1 MSDEVF
7 VRMNRSER
15 GQHALLAITF
25 VVLALTGLPSLAGES
40 GLIRLVFGRG
50 GADAVRGLLHRGA
63 ALAFV
68 AALAW
73 HLLYTLLTERGRRN
87 FRDKLPRRRDAEDAR
102 AFLRPGPRPEFD
114 RYSFIQKFEY
124 WSLLAGSTVMTVTGF
139 FMWASGL
146 SLRLFPLWLHQVL
159 VVVHGY
165 EAVLAVVS
173 VTVWHMYTA
182 HLAPGV
188 FPMSRVWLDGRM
200 TESDLRRL
208 HPLEHRRILEERE
221 RRARKKS
228 MMEGE

>member
-15 GQHALLAITF
+15 GQHGL
-25 VVLALTGLPSLAGES
+25 LALTFVILALSGLPSLAGEA

-50 GADAVRGLLHRGA
+50 GADAVRGLVHRGA
-63 ALAFV
+63 ALAFI
-68 AALAW
+68 AAFAW
-73 HLLYTLLTERGRRN
+73 HFLYTLLTERGRRN
-87 FRDKLPRRRDAEDAR
+87 FRDKLPRGRDAKDAR
-102 AFLRPGPRPEFD
+102 AFLRPGPRPDFD

-124 WSLLAGSTVMTVTGF
+124 WSLLAGSTVMIVTGF
-139 FMWASGL
+139 FMWASAL

-159 VVVHGY
+159 VVIHGY
-165 EAVLAVVS
+165 EAALAVVS
-173 VTVWHMYTA
+173 IAVWHMYTA

-188 FPMSRVWLDGRM
+188 FPMSRVWLDGRL
-200 TESDLRRL
+200 TAEELRRL
-208 HPLEHRRILEERE
+208 HPLEYRRILEERE